1 MKGVITLTEQRR
13 LIYEIVMQA
22 CNHPTAEEIYLEAKR
37 KRPSIAIGT
46 VYRNL
51 GILSENGDILHIPII
66 DGPDRYDK
74 TLSPHE
80 HMTCTL
86 CGRVVDAKIG
96 NLIEHLRALSGLDIK
111 SYELN
116 LKGICPCCLEED

>member
-1 MKGVITLTEQRR
+1 MTEQRR
-13 LIYEIVMQA
+13 LIYDIVMQA
-22 CNHPTAEEIYLEAKR
+22 CNHPTAEEIFLEAKQ
-37 KRPSIAIGT
+37 KRPSIAMGT

-51 GILSENGDILHIPII
+51 GILSENGEILHIPII

-80 HMTCTL
+80 HMTCIR
-86 CGRVVDAKIG
+86 CGCVVDAEIG
-96 NLIEHLRALSGLDIK
+96 SLSEHLRELSVLDIR

-116 LKGICPCCLEED
+116 LKGICPNCHEEG